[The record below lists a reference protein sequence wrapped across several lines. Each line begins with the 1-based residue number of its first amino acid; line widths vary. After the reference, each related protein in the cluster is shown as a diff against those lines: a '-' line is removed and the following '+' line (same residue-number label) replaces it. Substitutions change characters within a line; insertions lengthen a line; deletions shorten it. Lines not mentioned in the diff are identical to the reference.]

1 MADQRKPYLVDIGG
15 VKHTMLLTRAG
26 ARRYGDRADEV
37 KERVPENKSRQPRN
51 KATK

>member
-15 VKHTMLLTRAG
+15 VKHTMLLTPAG
-26 ARRYGDRADEV
+26 ARRYGDRAVEV
-37 KERVPENKSRQPRN
+37 KARVPENKSRQPRN